1 MSSVSLKHG
10 DVTPVEIIPENMYL
24 QQLSQENDNEAR
36 SFASLDRSCVSI
48 KQQSGQSI
56 RRVRVAPKDGGSQN
70 DNLWRNYTGNDKE
83 SCAKS
88 SRCCG
93 SELRILR
100 KLVAALFFV
109 SMLTLLLTLL
119 VISGRVKAKSMYCSC
134 ENTVQ
139 QEGKS
144 RVDLFPYMLIFDS
157 LSCYGHKISEKKL
170 FLAQMQT
177 FFSFNSVIH
186 FKTV

>member
-48 KQQSGQSI
+48 KQQNGQSI
-56 RRVRVAPKDGGSQN
+56 RRVRVAPKDDGSQN

-83 SCAKS
+83 SCAKF

-93 SELRILR
+93 SELRNPAKAGGCVVFRLD
-100 KLVAALFFV
+100 ANPALDLACNKRQSEGKEHV
-109 SMLTLLLTLL
+109 LLL
-119 VISGRVKAKSMYCSC
+119 
-134 ENTVQ
+134 
-139 QEGKS
+139 
-144 RVDLFPYMLIFDS
+144 
-157 LSCYGHKISEKKL
+157 
-170 FLAQMQT
+170 
-177 FFSFNSVIH
+177 
-186 FKTV
+186 